1 MIGLNLEM
9 LKSTGRVSEL
19 RDRMESG
26 RASLVAQMVI
36 CLQCRRPGFDPLVR
50 KIPWRR

>member
-26 RASLVAQMVI
+26 RASLVAQMVKN
-36 CLQCRRPGFDPLVR
+36 LPAMQETWV
-50 KIPWRR
+50 